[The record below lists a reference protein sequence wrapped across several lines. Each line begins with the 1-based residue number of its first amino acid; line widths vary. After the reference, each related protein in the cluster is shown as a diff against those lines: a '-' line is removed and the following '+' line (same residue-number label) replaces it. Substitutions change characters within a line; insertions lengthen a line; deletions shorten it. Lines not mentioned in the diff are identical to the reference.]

1 MQDQPREDRT
11 DPRIPPPLGIVRQ
24 PTQHDPRLD
33 SKILSAVGRIAPGT
47 ELRAAIDDIIRS
59 SEGALIVIGEPN
71 ELAFLLSGG
80 IKLDVPFT
88 PQLLYELTKMDG
100 AVLVNSAV
108 TKLSHANVQL
118 MPDPTIPSAET
129 GTRHR
134 TAERVARQTDALVIS
149 ISQQRETVTVF
160 VGQSRYQLET
170 IADVLA
176 KTNQA
181 LSTLETYRARLE
193 QVVTRLTALEFQNA
207 VMLDDVLVT
216 LQRAELTTRMAEE
229 IERACVELGEEGRLI
244 RMQLEELVADVPDE
258 KAALV
263 YDYHAEGRPRTHGRG
278 ARRAGGASVQ
288 PATRVRAPGG
298 ARVSGVDQL
307 HGLLGHPARVPRA
320 VAHPAPS
327 GRRRQTRGREPRRAR
342 RGCQR
347 LSAGAGSGGR
357 CRRRSGPGDPGRA
370 QATPRA
376 QSGRSVLAVVALSR
390 DFLEKV
396 AVSSSF
402 SYTGAVQPAVF
413 SSPASLRKRQYTRGG
428 SGCTESATRWCIRTT
443 VRERSSRRR
452 RAKCW
457 VRSAST

>member
-1 MQDQPREDRT
+1 MQSEPREDRA

-71 ELAFLLSGG
+71 ELAFLFSGG
-80 IKLDVPFT
+80 IKLDVPFR
-88 PQLLYELTKMDG
+88 PQLLYEVAKMDG
-100 AVLVNSAV
+100 AIIVNSPV
-108 TKLSHANVQL
+108 TKLSYANVQL

-134 TAERVARQTDALVIS
+134 TAERVAKQTNALVIS

-160 VGQSRYQLET
+160 VGQSRYQLEP
-170 IADVLA
+170 IPDVLA

-207 VMLDDVLVT
+207 VKLDDVLVT

-244 RMQLEELVADVPDE
+244 RMQLEELVADVPHE

-263 YDYHAEGRPRTHGRG
+263 YDYHSKGGPDRTAEGLDALAALPYDQLLEFELLAVLGY
-278 ARRAGGASVQ
+278 
-288 PATRVRAPGG
+288 PATTNPMDYSVAPRGYRVLSHIPRVPDGVVKRVVANLEGLDGIVRASQRELE
-298 ARVSGVDQL
+298 AVEGV
-307 HGLLGHPARVPRA
+307 GPV
-320 VAHPAPS
+320 
-327 GRRRQTRGREPRRAR
+327 RAR
-342 RGCQR
+342 EIREGLRR
-347 LSAGAGSGGR
+347 LQEHNLVDR
-357 CRRRSGPGDPGRA
+357 YL
-370 QATPRA
+370 Q
-376 QSGRSVLAVVALSR
+376 L
-390 DFLEKV
+390 
-396 AVSSSF
+396 
-402 SYTGAVQPAVF
+402 
-413 SSPASLRKRQYTRGG
+413 
-428 SGCTESATRWCIRTT
+428 
-443 VRERSSRRR
+443 
-452 RAKCW
+452 
-457 VRSAST
+457 